1 MSNLDVN
8 ILNYSIMNSVKNLN
22 KWANS
27 HTYLPVDLV
36 RIALGVFLFMKGVSF
51 ITNIQYLNELI
62 SPIDKI
68 GGGMFLV
75 HYIAPAHMV
84 GGIMIAFGLLTRWAI
99 IAQLPILVG
108 AIIVNFMGQMH
119 SQNLLLALLIL
130 GICVFFLFYGSGK
143 NSADY
148 YFKMEQ

>member
-1 MSNLDVN
+1 
-8 ILNYSIMNSVKNLN
+8 MNRVKNLN
-22 KWANS
+22 KWANT

-36 RIALGVFLFMKGVSF
+36 RIALGVFLFMKGISF
-51 ITNIQYLNELI
+51 ITNIQYLNDLI
-62 SPIDKI
+62 SPIDRI

-75 HYIAPAHMV
+75 HYIAPAHII

-99 IAQLPILVG
+99 IAQLPILIG
-108 AIIVNFMGQMH
+108 AIVVNFMGEMQ

-130 GICVFFLFYGSGK
+130 GIYIFFLFYGSGK

-148 YFKMEQ
+148 YFKMQQ